1 MKLLLE
7 QGLENAQIKD
17 LQAKFDRLCDEQEA
31 IDNTGFGEVFEY
43 LNETLL
49 HGKPHP
55 VLYPFTDDEA
65 LIKQA
70 LKHTGHGKDEA
81 FCERFMKSYKLFV
94 EGKAI
99 QAKGMEVIA
108 SVTPKSQKQ
117 VGGWCFVPISI
128 LHPKEAPELRG
139 AIEST
144 LERDAQA
151 GTGLFANVTKIE
163 KEDEALDEL
172 LCVEAYN
179 CKHSFTKYLAA
190 LKQFNVVGNDGAF
203 LKQDFTQYI
212 FILLKQC
219 ADIIKD
225 NTDRPQRVKN
235 SLNDVIAKLDN
246 IPIWGLFI
254 QILVLQGL
262 CQMLESI
269 DINEGQSGYDEV
281 RDLHDWLS
289 FSLIDKLMH
298 FCFVPYGENDFK
310 ALTPLCEY
318 LCTIEAGKTVQKWVQ
333 KKYFTE
339 LQPEQANNGQTT
351 SVKNINS
358 KPQKEQSKQTR
369 GKGRPNET
377 FKDKMIDDANGEKLK
392 RMHKVLSG
400 KKGKDFSLII
410 LACIKKGWI
419 TKPTYTQSTNEFGDI
434 GCKCGYNKYL
444 QEQRYTKDELDGAMR
459 SLD

>member
-7 QGLENAQIKD
+7 QGSENAQIKD

-31 IDNTGFGEVFEY
+31 IDNTGFGKVFEY

-70 LKHTGHGKDEA
+70 LKQTGHGKDEA

-99 QAKGMEVIA
+99 QIKGLEVIA

-128 LHPKEAPELRG
+128 LHPKEAPELRE
-139 AIEST
+139 AITST

-163 KEDEALDEL
+163 KEDEALDEW

-179 CKHSFTKYLAA
+179 CKHSFTKYFAA

-203 LKQDFTQYI
+203 LKQDFTQYL
-212 FILLKQC
+212 FMLLKQC

-235 SLNDVIAKLDN
+235 SLNNVIAKLDN
-246 IPIWGLFI
+246 IPIWGLFF

-269 DINEGQSGYDEV
+269 DINEGQNGYDEAQ
-281 RDLHDWLS
+281 DLHNWLS
-289 FSLIDKLMH
+289 FALLDKLMH

-318 LCTIEAGKTVQKWVQ
+318 LCTIEAGKTVQKWVK
-333 KKYFTE
+333 KKYYTKYCVE
-339 LQPEQANNGQTT
+339 PQPEESNLMLPEKLDTPKARKHFRDALEKGWMEKTETGFKWTQSKVALAYFCFKIYCPNRIEQFPESTLNRLFGVNRLQ
-351 SVKNINS
+351 SALYQMEGAA
-358 KPQKEQSKQTR
+358 KPQKWKIT
-369 GKGRPNET
+369 
-377 FKDKMIDDANGEKLK
+377 IDCLFE
-392 RMHKVLSG
+392 
-400 KKGKDFSLII
+400 
-410 LACIKKGWI
+410 
-419 TKPTYTQSTNEFGDI
+419 
-434 GCKCGYNKYL
+434 
-444 QEQRYTKDELDGAMR
+444 
-459 SLD
+459 

>member
-7 QGLENAQIKD
+7 QGLENAHIKD

-163 KEDEALDEL
+163 KEDEALDEW

-318 LCTIEAGKTVQKWVQ
+318 LCTIEAGKTVQKWVK
-333 KKYFTE
+333 KKYYTKYCVE
-339 LQPEQANNGQTT
+339 SQPEESNLMLPEELDTPMARKYFRVALEKGWMEKTETGFKWTQSKVELAYFCFKIYCPNRTEQFPESTLNRLFGVNRLQ
-351 SVKNINS
+351 SALYQMEGAA
-358 KPQKEQSKQTR
+358 KPQKW
-369 GKGRPNET
+369 KGA
-377 FKDKMIDDANGEKLK
+377 IDCVFE
-392 RMHKVLSG
+392 
-400 KKGKDFSLII
+400 
-410 LACIKKGWI
+410 
-419 TKPTYTQSTNEFGDI
+419 
-434 GCKCGYNKYL
+434 
-444 QEQRYTKDELDGAMR
+444 
-459 SLD
+459 